1 MSELRQRW
9 RLTVCRGPDARH
21 AAHRDVVASWETA
34 LRASGLPLAETAATR
49 PRPRILFAAPVP
61 VGMLAERELIDVGL
75 TECRPVHEV
84 REAVASVAPSGYRLI
99 DLYDVWTGAPALP
112 SLVMAGDYRA
122 SVTVRPGAEA
132 DPGADPGA
140 DPAGEAS
147 TGAVALEAAIEDLLA
162 SRRIEIGRE
171 KGGGA
176 TTVDI
181 RPHLL
186 RLRGTIGPEG
196 SVQLDMR
203 MLLGGS
209 AGVGRPEEVAAALAG
224 RLGRELAITEV
235 VRERIHLADDPPRD

>member
-9 RLTVCRGPDARH
+9 RLTVCRGPDACH
-21 AAHRDVVASWETA
+21 VPHRDVVASWETA
-34 LRASGLPLAETAATR
+34 MRASDLPLAETAAPR

-84 REAVASVAPSGYRLI
+84 REAVASAAPTGYRLI
-99 DLYDVWTGAPALP
+99 DLYDVWTGAPPLP
-112 SLVMAGDYRA
+112 SLVMAADYRA
-122 SVTVRPGAEA
+122 SVTVRPGAEV
-132 DPGADPGA
+132 DST
-140 DPAGEAS
+140 GEAP
-147 TGAVALEAAIEDLLA
+147 TRAAALEAAIEDLLA
-162 SRRIEIGRE
+162 ARRIEIGRE

-176 TTVDI
+176 TTIDI

-186 RLRGTIGPEG
+186 RLRGTIGQDG

-224 RLGRELAITEV
+224 RLGRELAVTEV

>member
-21 AAHRDVVASWETA
+21 VPHRDVVASWETA
-34 LRASGLPLAETAATR
+34 MRASDLPLAETAAPR

-84 REAVASVAPSGYRLI
+84 REAVASAAPTGYRLI

-112 SLVMAGDYRA
+112 SLVMAADYRA
-122 SVTVRPGAEA
+122 SVTVRPGAEV
-132 DPGADPGA
+132 DST
-140 DPAGEAS
+140 GEAS
-147 TGAVALEAAIEDLLA
+147 TAAAALEAAIEDLLA
-162 SRRIEIGRE
+162 ARRIEMGRE

-176 TTVDI
+176 TTIDI

-186 RLRGTIGPEG
+186 RLRGTIGQDG

-224 RLGRELAITEV
+224 HLGRELAVTEV